1 MYIKMFKV
9 SRSCLKEILL
19 ACWLNMNVLLLL
31 AISYLSFSGGSVGKN
46 PPANT
51 GDARDAVSIPGTRRS
66 LGVGN
71 GGNTTQIFLSGKFPG
86 QRSLVGYSPWGHK
99 ESEMTK
105 HSTASLIYSVPG
117 TVQASLVAQLVRYLP
132 AIGRPGSN
140 PRVGKILWIRER
152 LPKTPIFW
160 PGEFQGLY
168 NPWGCKELAMT
179 ERLLLHFRH
188 FTKCFTYSIAFN
200 SWS

>member
-1 MYIKMFKV
+1 ME
-9 SRSCLKEILL
+9 EILL
-19 ACWLNMNVLLLL
+19 KYSCLEN
-31 AISYLSFSGGSVGKN
+31 
-46 PPANT
+46 
-51 GDARDAVSIPGTRRS
+51 S
-66 LGVGN
+66 LDRGAWWATVHGV
-71 GGNTTQIFLSGKFPG
+71 TKSQ
-86 QRSLVGYSPWGHK
+86 
-99 ESEMTK
+99 EMTK

-200 SWS
+200 S